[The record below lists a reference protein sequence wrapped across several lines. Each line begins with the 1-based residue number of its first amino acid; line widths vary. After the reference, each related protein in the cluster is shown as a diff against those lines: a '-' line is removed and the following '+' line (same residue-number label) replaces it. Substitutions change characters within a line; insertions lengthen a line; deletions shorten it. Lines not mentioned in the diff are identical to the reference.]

1 MTQPTPTTC
10 KCQKKKADYL
20 FREIYNEWVELHT
33 PIEFDEMTNSFCQ
46 WLMDK
51 FRGKIISIYFDN
63 G

>member
-33 PIEFDEMTNSFCQ
+33 PVEFDE